1 MLAFLSVVHVYRL
14 NMPFVIQIVSCYYL
28 PLAFNVVIK
37 VFILCLHDL
46 ACFIYS

>member
-1 MLAFLSVVHVYRL
+1 MVAFLSVVHVNRL
-14 NMPFVIQIVSCYYL
+14 NMPFVTQFVSCYYL

-37 VFILCLHDL
+37 VFILCFHEL